1 MKPVC
6 QIKTQTLINKF
17 SLIALILVLAAPG
30 GELLAKKNKQQNI
43 KNNSA
48 QQVSTA
54 KAAKSQVQAA
64 GDNLATSTNTGT
76 ASSGQPDHAKT
87 NSQAGTN
94 GTIGS
99 SLNAN
104 GAASADTNGDTVL
117 VSMNGKPVLTLKE
130 FDEFLAEVASNDPQI
145 GFVLQ
150 YDPVRVREGL
160 FENKVQLMIM
170 GEWAKTSGIR
180 DTAKYQAEEQKKL
193 EQIRMMLDVQTFIQ
207 DHKVEVTEADIKE
220 YYEKHKSTD
229 RRLLLSPAGIEA
241 KAVRFEKDQKTKA
254 DEFAHK
260 LKTNPKETLESLA
273 KASDLDVSNLGII
286 SDDSTNVM
294 PEIKDAI
301 LAVQKFPHV
310 AVVKCED
317 DYWVINAT
325 GKVAAKYRPL
335 EQVQDGLREL
345 LLPEKTKQ
353 MIDIELPKLAQKF
366 KIVENKQYFADLKQ
380 KQAVRAEQEQAEIV
394 DLSDDLDSEDNL
406 DNSNSADS
414 ANEFDSANLLEDIEL
429 EVQQ

>member
-6 QIKTQTLINKF
+6 QIKTQIKIKTQVSKLNKF
-17 SLIALILVLAAPG
+17 SLVALILVLVAPAG
-30 GELLAKKNKQQNI
+30 GLLAKKNKQQNI
-43 KNNSA
+43 KNNNA
-48 QQVSTA
+48 QQASTT

-64 GDNLATSTNTGT
+64 PENNLATSTNADTKSANTVT
-76 ASSGQPDHAKT
+76 ASSGQLDTKT
-87 NSQAGTN
+87 
-94 GTIGS
+94 S
-99 SLNAN
+99 S
-104 GAASADTNGDTVL
+104 ASSDTNGDTVL
-117 VSMNGKPVLTLKE
+117 LSMAGKPVLTVTE

-150 YDPVRVREGL
+150 YDPIRVKEGL

-180 DTAKYQAEEQKKL
+180 NTEKYQAEEQKKL
-193 EQIRMMLDVQTFIQ
+193 EQIRLMLDVQTFIQ
-207 DHKVEVTEADIKE
+207 DHKVEVTAADIKA
-220 YYEKHKSTD
+220 YYEKNKDTD

-241 KAVRFEKDQKTKA
+241 KAVRFEKEQKTKA

-260 LKTNPKETLESLA
+260 LKNNPKETLENLA
-273 KASDLDVSNLGII
+273 KTGDLDVSNLGII
-286 SDDSTNVM
+286 NDDSTNVM

-310 AVVKCED
+310 AVVQCED

-353 MIDIELPKLAQKF
+353 MIDTELPKLAQKF
-366 KIVENKQYFADLKQ
+366 KIVENKQYFVELKQ
-380 KQAVRAEQEQAEIV
+380 KQAVKAEQAEII
-394 DLSDDLDSEDNL
+394 DLSEDLDNL
-406 DNSNSADS
+406 DNLDNNNSVDS
-414 ANEFDSANLLEDIEL
+414 ANEFDNASLLEDIEL

>member
-6 QIKTQTLINKF
+6 QIKIQIPINKF

-54 KAAKSQVQAA
+54 KAAKSQVQAV

-94 GTIGS
+94 GTVGN

-104 GAASADTNGDTVL
+104 GAASSDTNGDTVL
-117 VSMNGKPVLTLKE
+117 VSMNGKPALTLKE
-130 FDEFLAEVASNDPQI
+130 FDVFLAEVASSDPQI
-145 GFVLQ
+145 NFVLQ

-193 EQIRMMLDVQTFIQ
+193 EQIRTMLDVQTFIQ

-241 KAVRFEKDQKTKA
+241 KAVRFEKDQKPKA

-260 LKTNPKETLESLA
+260 LKTNAKETLESLA

>member
-6 QIKTQTLINKF
+6 QIKTQIQIYKLNKF
-17 SLIALILVLAAPG
+17 NLIALLLVLSSPV
-30 GELLAKKNKQQNI
+30 GELLAKKNKQ
-43 KNNSA
+43 NNSKVNTA
-48 QQVSTA
+48 STT
-54 KAAKSQVQAA
+54 KAAKSQVQVIPAEKLAA
-64 GDNLATSTNTGT
+64 DTNANTIT
-76 ASSGQPDHAKT
+76 ASSDNSDHA
-87 NSQAGTN
+87 SSPAGTN
-94 GTIGS
+94 NSVS
-99 SLNAN
+99 S
-104 GAASADTNGDTVL
+104 GDDTVL
-117 VSMNGKPVLTLKE
+117 LSMAGKPVLTVKE

-150 YDPVRVREGL
+150 YDPIRVKEGL

-180 DTAKYQAEEQKKL
+180 NTEKYQAEEQKKL
-193 EQIRMMLDVQTFIQ
+193 EQIRLMLDVQTFIQ
-207 DHKVEVTEADIKE
+207 DHKVEVTEADLKE
-220 YYEKHKSTD
+220 YYEKNKNTD

-241 KAVRFEKDQKTKA
+241 KAVRFEKEQQTKA
-254 DEFAHK
+254 NEFAHK
-260 LKTNPKETLESLA
+260 LKTNSKETLENLA

-286 SDDSTNVM
+286 NDDSTNVM
-294 PEIKDAI
+294 PEIKSAI

-317 DYWVINAT
+317 DYWVINVT
-325 GKVAAKYRPL
+325 GKAAAKYRPL

-366 KIVENKQYFADLKQ
+366 KIVENKQYFEELK
-380 KQAVRAEQEQAEIV
+380 KQQAAKVGQAEMI
-394 DLSDDLDSEDNL
+394 DLTEDLDGL
-406 DNSNSADS
+406 DSLGSNAAN
-414 ANEFDSANLLEDIEL
+414 ANEFDDLSELDDNGLLEDIEL